1 MDPELIRVE
10 TVPQEVRR
18 RVFGYVTGVKGVR
31 PSDLGYHKT
40 YIYRVRRGLTPIS
53 DDLFRALLKFIDV
66 DEYARLVGSA
76 PPLVD
81 AAPDDVIRVVKKAI
95 VDKSFR
101 NLLFDMLRQA
111 FGDEFREYR
120 ASWTVREACLLYTS
134 DAADE

>member
-81 AAPDDVIRVVKKAI
+81 AAPDDV
-95 VDKSFR
+95 
-101 NLLFDMLRQA
+101 
-111 FGDEFREYR
+111 
-120 ASWTVREACLLYTS
+120 TS
-134 DAADE
+134 RPRG